1 MENIQENFFSKN
13 NITVLNNKLLQ
24 DLNASNANSKDR
36 QYITNTLVKHMQS
49 TWKKID
55 TSKINK
61 TNVQSIFGQFNNI
74 SLKNTYLELN
84 ELINKKKPKDPSSL
98 KFERDFK
105 SNPNN
110 GVTFME
116 RSKSILEDNLLMRD
130 SILGP
135 NEEYIIKNQKVQR
148 TANNFD
154 SGLDNLFRPLIAD
167 PPTEPSF
174 NNYQT
179 KKHNGDDF
187 QSRLKDIQSSRNEE
201 VPLNNKVER
210 EIPDFLKSKN
220 TNVRVNDQEQ
230 LSNKS
235 NKKKNNESSDL
246 EFLDAVNHDDN
257 LYSLDNIDKLL
268 INDNIEEDTAP
279 FAERLKKL
287 ENERNSIKI
296 PKQSEI
302 DFQADTFEDNF
313 DAIKKYEPTI
323 INKNINNYEMQKH
336 QEMQKYQE
344 MQKFKKQQELEK
356 YQELEKQQELEK
368 YKKQQELE
376 KKKVFENYL
385 KEKGLEKNELSSN
398 TKSLTTHKEIFDQL
412 KNLNKNLIIQV
423 STLKKELEDIKLNK
437 TLQFNQIKDEISQE
451 FDKLQEIKLY
461 NENKIQE
468 NNIKE
473 NELILRENE
482 FNKVY
487 SQYLS
492 LIKTKKYQIEIAPDN
507 SISNYRFNLS
517 KPINI
522 TGIKLLNYSIPNKKY
537 NIEENINNIFSF
549 KINNDKHQI
558 ELPTGFYTIES
569 LIEKLNLNKFINF
582 KLDIFTQKLQI
593 DSEQILQLISTNL
606 SLILGFKNYDSSS
619 NYILADIIYDL
630 RIDTKVYLFINNI
643 TSIPFAILNT
653 TNNTTESEIKFE
665 DIVQIEYLDIIFKD
679 VKGNNINF
687 YNVSHYLNI
696 EVVVE
701 DV

>member
-1 MENIQENFFSKN
+1 
-13 NITVLNNKLLQ
+13 
-24 DLNASNANSKDR
+24 
-36 QYITNTLVKHMQS
+36 
-49 TWKKID
+49 
-55 TSKINK
+55 
-61 TNVQSIFGQFNNI
+61 
-74 SLKNTYLELN
+74 
-84 ELINKKKPKDPSSL
+84 
-98 KFERDFK
+98 
-105 SNPNN
+105 
-110 GVTFME
+110 
-116 RSKSILEDNLLMRD
+116 
-130 SILGP
+130 
-135 NEEYIIKNQKVQR
+135 
-148 TANNFD
+148 
-154 SGLDNLFRPLIAD
+154 
-167 PPTEPSF
+167 
-174 NNYQT
+174 
-179 KKHNGDDF
+179 
-187 QSRLKDIQSSRNEE
+187 
-201 VPLNNKVER
+201 
-210 EIPDFLKSKN
+210 
-220 TNVRVNDQEQ
+220 
-230 LSNKS
+230 
-235 NKKKNNESSDL
+235 
-246 EFLDAVNHDDN
+246 
-257 LYSLDNIDKLL
+257 
-268 INDNIEEDTAP
+268 
-279 FAERLKKL
+279 
-287 ENERNSIKI
+287 
-296 PKQSEI
+296 
-302 DFQADTFEDNF
+302 
-313 DAIKKYEPTI
+313 
-323 INKNINNYEMQKH
+323 MQKH
-336 QEMQKYQE
+336 QEMEKY
-344 MQKFKKQQELEK
+344 KKQL
-356 YQELEKQQELEK
+356 ELEK

-423 STLKKELEDIKLNK
+423 STLKKELEDIKLDK

-461 NENKIQE
+461 NENKIHE
-468 NNIKE
+468 NNIKDKELSLKE

-482 FNKVY
+482 FNKLY
-487 SQYLS
+487 SQYSS

-549 KINNDKHQI
+549 KINNDEHKI

-606 SLILGFKNYDSSS
+606 SLILGFKNYESSS

-630 RIDTKVYLFINNI
+630 RIDTKIYLFINNI
-643 TSIPFAILNT
+643 TSSPFAILNT